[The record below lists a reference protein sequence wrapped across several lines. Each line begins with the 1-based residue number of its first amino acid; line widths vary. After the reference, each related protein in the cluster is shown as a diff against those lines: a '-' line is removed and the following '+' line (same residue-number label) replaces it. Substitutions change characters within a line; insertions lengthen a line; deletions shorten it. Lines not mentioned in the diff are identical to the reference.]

1 MKAKQL
7 FPVLLFAFMGFMG
20 CPALQAKDANALPQ
34 AERPHQADT
43 LNQTGTL
50 RLSLP
55 EAQQYAVEHNYTLQN
70 ASLDVRNAEAAK
82 WQTLSSMLPQVSS
95 SFDYSNMLGY
105 EMSMGGFTIP
115 LNPNGSFAVT
125 ASVALSASQIMGTL
139 MKDISVKM
147 SDISYEQSELST
159 RTGVKSVYTSILVME
174 DVVGLLDSSLGNM
187 LTLLESTQKS
197 VKAGASEQIE
207 YDKLSVQVATLRN
220 SITSNRRTLKMLYSS
235 LILQLGADVNAQLEL
250 TTPLEQVMDIDEVA
264 KLTMGGFDLENN
276 YNYQLLLQNEKLSQ
290 MQVTNAWLQFAPTIT
305 AAYQYNAKTYFGRDE
320 GMNMTPP
327 QMVSASINLPI
338 FQSGSRLAAVRQAK
352 ISQQE
357 NANTK
362 KQTEDALQVEFNQ
375 DCYNLVT
382 AIESYQIQKENLAVT
397 KRVLDNTSSKYRI
410 GYASNLEVTNASTD
424 LITAQSNYVQA
435 VMDVVTAQIAIENLL
450 GKRK

>member
-7 FPVLLFAFMGFMG
+7 FTALLFVVLGLA
-20 CPALQAKDANALPQ
+20 AVQAQNGNAPQ
-34 AERPHQADT
+34 PADT
-43 LNQTGTL
+43 MEGTGTL
-50 RLSLP
+50 RLSLA
-55 EAQQYAVEHNYTLQN
+55 EAQQYAIEHNYTLQN
-70 ASLDVRNAEAAK
+70 ASLEVKNSEAAK
-82 WQTLSSMLPQVSS
+82 WQAISSMLPQISS

-115 LNPNGSFAVT
+115 LNPYGSFAATATVT
-125 ASVALSASQIMGTL
+125 LSASQLMGAL
-139 MKDISVKM
+139 MKDIAVEM
-147 SDISYEQSELST
+147 SNIEYQQSELTT
-159 RTGVKSVYTSILVME
+159 RTSVKSVYTSILVME
-174 DVVGLLDSSLGNM
+174 DVVSLLDSSLSNM
-187 LTLLESTQKS
+187 LTLLESTRKS

-235 LILQLGADVNAQLEL
+235 LILQLGADVDAQLEL
-250 TTPLEQVMDIDEVA
+250 TTALEQVMDINEVA
-264 KLTMGGFDLENN
+264 KLTMNGFDIEDN
-276 YNYQLLLQNEKLSQ
+276 YNYQLLVQNEKLSQ
-290 MQVTNAWLQFAPTIT
+290 RQVTNAWLQFAPSLT
-305 AAYQYNAKTYFGRDE
+305 AAYQYNAKTYFGQDE

-352 ISQQE
+352 IAQQE

-362 KQTEDALQVEFNQ
+362 RQTEDALQVEFNQ

-382 AIESYQIQKENLAVT
+382 AIESYKTQKENLAVT
-397 KRVLDNTSSKYRI
+397 KRVLDNTSGKYRT

-435 VMDVVTAQIAIENLL
+435 VMDVVTAQIALENLL
-450 GKRK
+450 GKKE